1 MLGGLSW
8 WTELSWTELQV
19 DDRSVIRHYIALG
32 LSYHWTFAIAKEC
45 CWAELQWDWVVM
57 RHQFQVQMGGLV
69 P

>member
-1 MLGGLSW
+1 M
-8 WTELSWTELQV
+8 TEVLLDIT
-19 DDRSVIRHYIALG
+19 LG